1 MRLNKDKENISNLLH
16 YDFVKENNVLA
27 FDENGKKNVISPN
40 NLSIEL
46 FHEIQRFLKSSFIF
60 SLCKPEVFNELLTN
74 SFSINNNSSGLSE
87 ELSDEFDLQTFAGSI
102 SATED
107 LLSGSNDTPIIKLIN
122 GIISQAIK
130 ERASDIHFE
139 PYEDRLIV
147 RFRIDGLLKEI
158 LKQDSKISSVLISR
172 IKIISGLDI
181 SERRLPQDG
190 RVSLSLGDKNI
201 DVRVSTLP

>member
-1 MRLNKDKENISNLLH
+1 MRLNKDKENISNLLP

-181 SERRLPQDG
+181 SERRLENSVCAG
-190 RVSLSLGDKNI
+190 WKKLEA
-201 DVRVSTLP
+201 